1 MHTVLSLPTKPSSR
15 FFVID
20 FVNKGFTIWVLG
32 RLSQVLDLL
41 GVYRMNY
48 ERDTNPVAVDN
59 SVSLAN
65 QLAQCYYV
73 EHLLF
78 KQKAVKLQQG
88 STK

>member
-1 MHTVLSLPTKPSSR
+1 M
-15 FFVID
+15 
-20 FVNKGFTIWVLG
+20 LG
-32 RLSQVLDLL
+32 RLFQVLDLL

-48 ERDTNPVAVDN
+48 ERDTNLAAGDN
-59 SVSLAN
+59 CVSLAN
-65 QLAQCYYV
+65 QLAQCYYA

>member
-1 MHTVLSLPTKPSSR
+1 M
-15 FFVID
+15 
-20 FVNKGFTIWVLG
+20 LG
-32 RLSQVLDLL
+32 RLFQVLDLL

-48 ERDTNPVAVDN
+48 ERDTNPAAGDN
-59 SVSLAN
+59 CVSLAN
-65 QLAQCYYV
+65 QLAQCYYA